1 MKKTGK
7 IIAYIAAAWIILFSI
22 VFIVIE
28 GRTLFSGDWLLYEN
42 TVDAFFRYFFRLLL
56 SLYALFIGISTYIV
70 LGKKNENQIINFYY
84 SFGVLALLVS
94 SIIMSVFATNYIDIL
109 LLVLPLIYSIGV
121 MLYFYSIRLKQDKKD

>member
-7 IIAYIAAAWIILFSI
+7 IIAYIAAALIILFSL

-42 TVDAFFRYFFRLLL
+42 KVDAFFRYFFRLLL

-70 LGKKNENQIINFYY
+70 LGKKNENQMLNFYY

-121 MLYFYSIRLKQDKKD
+121 MLYFYSIRLKQVKKD

>member
-7 IIAYIAAAWIILFSI
+7 VIAYIAAALIILFSL

-42 TVDAFFRYFFRLLL
+42 KVDAFFRYFFRLLL
-56 SLYALFIGISTYIV
+56 SLYALFIGVSTYIV
-70 LGKKNENQIINFYY
+70 LGKKNENQILNFYY

-94 SIIMSVFATNYIDIL
+94 SIIMSVFASNYIDIL
-109 LLVLPLIYSIGV
+109 FLVLPLIYSIGV
-121 MLYFYSIRLKQDKKD
+121 MLYFYSIRLKQVKKD

>member
-7 IIAYIAAAWIILFSI
+7 IIAYIAAAWIILFSL

-56 SLYALFIGISTYIV
+56 SLYGLFIGISTYIV
-70 LGKKNENQIINFYY
+70 LGKKNENQILNFYY

-94 SIIMSVFATNYIDIL
+94 SIIMSVFASNYIDIL
-109 LLVLPLIYSIGV
+109 FLVLPLIYSIGV
-121 MLYFYSIRLKQDKKD
+121 MLYFYSIRLKQVKKD

>member
-42 TVDAFFRYFFRLLL
+42 KVDAFFRYFFRLLL
-56 SLYALFIGISTYIV
+56 SLYALFISISTYIV
-70 LGKKNENQIINFYY
+70 LGKKNENQIINFYC

-109 LLVLPLIYSIGV
+109 LLVFPLIYSIGV
-121 MLYFYSIRLKQDKKD
+121 MLYFYSIRLKQVKKD

>member
-7 IIAYIAAAWIILFSI
+7 IIAYIAAAWIILFSL

-42 TVDAFFRYFFRLLL
+42 KVDAFFRYFFRLLL

-70 LGKKNENQIINFYY
+70 LGKKNENQILNFYY

-94 SIIMSVFATNYIDIL
+94 SVIMSVFATNYIDIL
-109 LLVLPLIYSIGV
+109 LLVLPLLYSIGV
-121 MLYFYSIRLKQDKKD
+121 MLYFYSIRLKQVKKD

>member
-7 IIAYIAAAWIILFSI
+7 IIAYIAAAWIILFSL

-42 TVDAFFRYFFRLLL
+42 KADAFFRYFFRLLL
-56 SLYALFIGISTYIV
+56 SLYGLFIGISTYIV
-70 LGKKNENQIINFYY
+70 LGKKNENRIINFYY

-94 SIIMSVFATNYIDIL
+94 SIIMSVFASNYIDIL

-121 MLYFYSIRLKQDKKD
+121 MLYFYSIRLKQVKKD